1 MALSKYCPIVKR
13 NVIYQYCEDCTD
25 KPCRYSHTDSF
36 DNRHT
41 KKTNVIDDFK
51 ESEGMLHGNKTRESH
66 TPYGDAI
73 Q

>member
-1 MALSKYCPIVKR
+1 LSKYCPIVKR

-36 DNRHT
+36 DIGHT
-41 KKTNVIDDFK
+41 KKTNVINNSK
-51 ESEGMLHGNKTRESH
+51 ESEGVLHEYKIRTSY
-66 TPYGDAI
+66 TSYGDVV